1 MTNTPNGPFIPYG
14 RQSISDDDI
23 EAVVAVLRGDWLTQG
38 PNVTSFEE
46 ALAERVGAAHAIS
59 CSNATAGLH
68 LAAMALDLGPG
79 DAAIVPTITFLATA
93 NAVRMTGAE
102 VVFCDVDPDTGLA
115 RAEDIEEA
123 HARGVTA
130 GLRVRAAFPVHLA
143 GQPTEAGD
151 AARALGLRVVE
162 DAAHAVG
169 TMRRR
174 GNQVVPVGAFPDDT
188 MAVFSFHPVKTL
200 ATGEGGAVTTSDAA
214 LADRLRR
221 LRSHGMVREPAA
233 FQERDRA
240 FTAGRA
246 NPWYYEMTEL
256 GWNYRLTDL
265 QCALGLSQLRRLDA
279 FISARQAVAAR
290 YDAGLEPFAPYI
302 RPAARSPSGASVAWH
317 LYVTLMDF
325 DALGTTRAAVMDE
338 LRAAGIG
345 TQVHYIPVHGQP
357 YYVERYG
364 RLHLPGAEK
373 YYRRA
378 LSIPMFSS
386 LTEAD
391 TDRVIGAL
399 EGIVRRA
406 RG

>member
-1 MTNTPNGPFIPYG
+1 MNAPDRPFIPYG
-14 RQSISDDDI
+14 RQSISDEDI
-23 EAVVAVLRGDWLTQG
+23 AAVVDVLRGAWLTQG
-38 PNVTSFEE
+38 PNVTAFEE
-46 ALAERVGAAHAIS
+46 ALAARVGAAQAVS
-59 CSNATAGLH
+59 CTNATAGLH

-79 DAAIVPTITFLATA
+79 DAAIVPTVTFLATA
-93 NAVRMTGAE
+93 NAIRMTGAE
-102 VVFCDVDPDTGLA
+102 VVFADVDPETGLA

-123 HARGVTA
+123 HARGVAA

-151 AARALGLRVVE
+151 AARALGLKVVE

-169 TMRRR
+169 TTRLS
-174 GNQVVPVGAFPDDT
+174 GNKVVPVGAFPDDT

-200 ATGEGGAVTTSDAA
+200 ATGEGGAVTTSDPA

-221 LRSHGMVREPAA
+221 LRSHGMVRDAAA
-233 FQERDRA
+233 FQEKDRA
-240 FTAGRA
+240 FTDGRA

-265 QCALGLSQLRRLDA
+265 QCALGLSQLRRLDT
-279 FISARQAVAAR
+279 FIAARQAVAAR
-290 YDAGLEPFAPYI
+290 YDAGLAALAPYL

-317 LYVTLMDF
+317 LYVTLIDF
-325 DALGTTRAAVMDE
+325 EALGTTRAAVMEE
-338 LRAAGIG
+338 LHRQGIG

-357 YYVERYG
+357 YYTARYG
-364 RLHLPGAEK
+364 RLSLPGAEE

-391 TDRVIGAL
+391 TDRVVAAL
-399 EGIVRRA
+399 DMIVRRA